1 MQTRGIV
8 PENNKKEVVYMKKL
22 LAICMMLSLLL
33 GLSLAAY
40 GAEKMKEYPA
50 GEEKALNKMKI
61 AAVYLKPIDMEPRGH
76 DLPASQ
82 ADIHLEA
89 DIHALKGNPN
99 GFGAGEWIP
108 YLSINYTLV
117 NVDTGETKK
126 GTFMPMVAK
135 DGPHYGSNIKMMGAG
150 NYKAT
155 YTIENPEKQ
164 GFGRHTDAVSG
175 VGKWFQP
182 FSVEFTFKY
191 VPIK

>member
-1 MQTRGIV
+1 
-8 PENNKKEVVYMKKL
+8 MKKL
-22 LAICMMLSLLL
+22 FVICLTLGLLAGISSLAI
-33 GLSLAAY
+33 GV
-40 GAEKMKEYPA
+40 ERMKEYPA
-50 GEEKALNKMKI
+50 GEEKEMNHMQI

-82 ADIHLEA
+82 ADIHIEA

-108 YLSINYTLV
+108 YLSIDYTLT
-117 NVDTGETKK
+117 NLDTGETKK

-150 NYKAT
+150 NYKVA
-155 YTIENPEKQ
+155 YFIEPPSKQ
-164 GFGRHTDAVSG
+164 GFGRHSDEVTG

-182 FSVEFTFKY
+182 FSVDFMFKY